1 MRDPKLWAPTKFIRD
16 ATSGTWVPNPQHVAI
31 TSRLVASL
39 QIATYIEFLRR
50 YAKGRLL
57 DCGCGEVPYYGIY
70 GQLVS
75 DSVCIDWENTSH
87 SQRHVDQT
95 VDLNGPLPFAAGSFD
110 TVLLSDVLEHIAEP
124 DFLIQEISRVLRPQ
138 GCLLLMVPFLYYIHE
153 APFDFHRYTE
163 FALRRLCDRASL
175 TVLELAPYGG
185 YADVLLDLINKAS
198 IKTERMARLYLTLC
212 RWIQRSKRYQ
222 RIRASSS
229 RSFPLG
235 YCLAAQKPP
244 VRLPVNQR

>member
-1 MRDPKLWAPTKFIRD
+1 MRHCASWVPTKFVCNI
-16 ATSGTWVPNPQHVAI
+16 SPGIWVPNPQHVV
-31 TSRLVASL
+31 VASRFIATL
-39 QIATYIEFLRR
+39 QITAYESLLRR
-50 YAKGRLL
+50 YARGCLL

-70 GQLVS
+70 RELIS